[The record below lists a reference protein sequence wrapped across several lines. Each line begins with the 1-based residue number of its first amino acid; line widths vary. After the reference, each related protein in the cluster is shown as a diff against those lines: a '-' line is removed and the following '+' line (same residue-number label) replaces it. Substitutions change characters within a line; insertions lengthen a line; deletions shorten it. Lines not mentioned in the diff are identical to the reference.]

1 MHRDYV
7 PDHPVKETS
16 SSSHEVHQVHQKLSP
31 TAKSTPPQCLL
42 TWPTDNSYGPA
53 PVTHLNVFCV
63 FTSNMTSNTRVPS
76 KSDKIR
82 WEWSLLAEEH
92 RMALTL
98 DRQLTGARGL
108 AIWSSSPLMSFIYF
122 FCIFAPWH
130 VLFED
135 FPRDWFYYYFIK
147 ENASTLKLEATSAPV
162 PCRTTNQ
169 TSCRSLMPERR
180 FMRSQLAHLQHQHR
194 KNAAQPW

>member
-1 MHRDYV
+1 MS
-7 PDHPVKETS
+7 PDLTNWQLIWPCPCHPPKCF
-16 SSSHEVHQVHQKLSP
+16 L
-31 TAKSTPPQCLL
+31 CLHFKY
-42 TWPTDNSYGPA
+42 DIEYE
-53 PVTHLNVFCV
+53 
-63 FTSNMTSNTRVPS
+63 PS
-76 KSDKIR
+76 KTDKIR
-82 WEWSLLAEEH
+82 WEWRLLAEEH
-92 RMALTL
+92 RMALML